1 MRNELLN
8 FSLYCE
14 IVIYVSTLIFFI
26 IITVQQGV
34 WSCVHGTPDVQKC
47 HQKLDVHF
55 AFVAIRGLQSCTL
68 VF

>member
-1 MRNELLN
+1 
-8 FSLYCE
+8 
-14 IVIYVSTLIFFI
+14 VIYVSTLIFFI